1 MGTAKLKPRLH
12 KLIKK
17 SSFSSSRFSRTNL
30 IIFALIFAALGGYLI
45 FHSFAAGSPDISAE
59 AENGT
64 LSGNAST
71 LNDTNASGGAGVRFG
86 TASNSNCVPLSD
98 IPSGFPNNCTTGYAA
113 APDYP
118 GSLHSCSG
126 TIQSNTTYS
135 FCDFSGGL
143 DVGTSSTAVSNVTFH
158 GCRVHGVAVDEALV
172 LLFGDNITFEY
183 STVEPNAAF
192 AHNTQVA
199 HAQSYQ
205 YGIEANGSY
214 NSHVGK
220 LTITN
225 SDFWGFGNAIDV
237 HGSTQAKPQVFRDN
251 WIHDAA
257 NDGGGDYHT
266 DGIGDESGSGSGS
279 YVVMDHNTIVS
290 PGNTNGI
297 AFQQGSYSNFTITNN
312 LLGGFGYTVALW
324 APAPNTTFTGNTFT
338 TLLKPDFGPLYPQS
352 FWTSTGSIWKNNL
365 WLVPSG
371 AAYGSP
377 ADNGKFWTPNGPSA
391 TDYSG

>member
-1 MGTAKLKPRLH
+1 MAVKFKSKLK
-12 KLIKK
+12 KLSKK
-17 SSFSSSRFSRTNL
+17 DNFTHGRFSRANL
-30 IIFALIFAALGGYLI
+30 TVFAIIFAAIGGYFI
-45 FHSFAAGSPDISAE
+45 YSSFAAGPPDVSIE

-64 LSGNAST
+64 LVGNAATIS
-71 LNDTNASGGAGVRFG
+71 DSNASGGTTVKFG
-86 TASNSNCVPLSD
+86 GASSNPNCTPLSD

-118 GSLHSCSG
+118 GSLHSCGG

-199 HAQSYQ
+199 HSQSYQ

-220 LTITN
+220 LTVTN

-279 YVVMDHNTIVS
+279 YVVIDHNTIVS

-297 AFQQGSYSNFTITNN
+297 AFQQGSYSNFTLTNN
-312 LLGGFGYTVALW
+312 LFGGFGYTVALW

-352 FWTSTGSIWKNNL
+352 FWTSSGSIWKNNL

-371 AAYGSP
+371 AAYGNP
-377 ADNGKFWTPNGPSA
+377 ADNGKFWTPNGPST
-391 TDYSG
+391 TDYGS